1 MIDSP
6 TVILVVED
14 EALLRLLLM
23 EVLEE
28 GRFPRRSRRGQQ
40 MTQPSSLLIGPTSDW
55 RFTDVDM
62 PGALNGF
69 QLAQY
74 VQDHH
79 RDVAVIIGS
88 GQCRPGPEDITPGT
102 DLLLQKP
109 YSTSALV
116 NHVRRM
122 TSREQGGARS
132 PPLPSSASRH

>member
-1 MIDSP
+1 MIEAP

-28 GRFPRRSRRGQQ
+28 AGFEVIEAG
-40 MTQPSSLLIGPTSDW
+40 TADDAVLLLAHRPDI
-55 RFTDVDM
+55 RLVFTDVDM
-62 PGALNGF
+62 PGVLDGF
-69 QLAQY
+69 QLAQH

-102 DLLLQKP
+102 IFLQKANVRAR
-109 YSTSALV
+109 TSGSV
-116 NHVRRM
+116 SV
-122 TSREQGGARS
+122 
-132 PPLPSSASRH
+132 

>member
-23 EVLEE
+23 DVLEE
-28 GRFPRRSRRGQQ
+28 AGFAVIEAC
-40 MTQPSSLLIGPTSDW
+40 TADDAVLLLAHRPDI
-55 RFTDVDM
+55 RLVFTDVDM
-62 PGALNGF
+62 PGVLDGF

-88 GQCRPGPEDITPGT
+88 GKCRPGPEDITPGT
-102 DLLLQKP
+102 IFLQKP